1 MIAAVM
7 PPLTPVVI
15 LARPQMGENIGAAAR
30 AMMNCGLVD
39 LRLVNPRDGWP
50 NPAALPMAAGG
61 REIIEKTTIFESLA
75 EAAHDVSF
83 MVAASARRRDLPI
96 KSADP
101 RAAANMLLGYHG
113 TVSKTPPISAKVVQ
127 AGLRTAML
135 FGPEASGL
143 DNDEVVLADVL
154 VTVPLNP
161 KYPSLNLAQAVLLM
175 AWEWRMA
182 MHLKNQPDLIEEK
195 APFPKIVMPVG
206 QLASVQ
212 EREFFFNRLE
222 NALDESGFFTAPDM
236 ATAVK
241 RNLRAFFTRAMP
253 SAQEI
258 STLHGI
264 VQTLTRR
271 RKLNRQNYLTNVK
284 KTHIFLSNSWER
296 GLRQRGVMPVKAVAL
311 ANVEALPGQQ

>member
-1 MIAAVM
+1 MM
-7 PPLTPVVI
+7 SPLTPVVI

-61 REIIEKTTIFESLA
+61 KEIIEKTTIFTSLA

-83 MVAASARRRDLPI
+83 MVAASARRRDLSI

-101 RAAANMLLGYHG
+101 RAAANMLLACNGMVPTG
-113 TVSKTPPISAKVVQ
+113 PPISFEGVQ
-127 AGLRTAML
+127 TGFRTAML

-143 DNDEVVLADVL
+143 DNDEVALADVL

-161 KYPSLNLAQAVLLM
+161 VYPSLNLAQAVLLM

-182 MHLKNQPDLIEEK
+182 MYLSTQSAMIEVEGEPSKMLMPD
-195 APFPKIVMPVG
+195 G
-206 QLASVQ
+206 QIASVQ
-212 EREFFFNRLE
+212 EREFFFQRLE
-222 NALDESGFFTAPDM
+222 GALDEGGFFIAPDM
-236 ATAVK
+236 ANAVK
-241 RNLRAFFTRAMP
+241 RNLRTFFTRAKP

-258 STLHGI
+258 STLHGVI
-264 VQTLTRR
+264 QALMRC
-271 RKLNRQNYLTNVK
+271 RK
-284 KTHIFLSNSWER
+284 
-296 GLRQRGVMPVKAVAL
+296 
-311 ANVEALPGQQ
+311 

>member
-1 MIAAVM
+1 MIAAAM
-7 PPLTPVVI
+7 PPLTPIVI

-61 REIIEKTTIFESLA
+61 KEIIEKTTVFKSLA

-83 MVAASARRRDLPI
+83 MLAASARRRDLPI

-101 RAAANMLLGYHG
+101 RAAANMLCEYDS
-113 TVSKTPPISAKVVQ
+113 VRSKAPAISATGAK

-161 KYPSLNLAQAVLLM
+161 SYPSLNLAQAVLLM

-182 MHLKNQPDLIEEK
+182 MHLATQPAKLEVEASSSQMI
-195 APFPKIVMPVG
+195 MPVG

-212 EREFFFNRLE
+212 EREFFFHRLE
-222 NALDESGFFTAPDM
+222 NGLDAGGFFTAPDL

-258 STLHGI
+258 STLHGVI
-264 VQTLTRR
+264 QALMRC
-271 RKLNRQNYLTNVK
+271 RK
-284 KTHIFLSNSWER
+284 
-296 GLRQRGVMPVKAVAL
+296 
-311 ANVEALPGQQ
+311 

>member
-1 MIAAVM
+1 MIAAVT

-61 REIIEKTTIFESLA
+61 REIIEKTTIFKSLA

-101 RAAANMLLGYHG
+101 RAAANMLWSYD
-113 TVSKTPPISAKVVQ
+113 SMASNAPAISTKVGQ

-143 DNDEVVLADVL
+143 DNDEVVFADVL

-161 KYPSLNLAQAVLLM
+161 AYPSLNLAQAVLLM

-182 MHLKNQPDLIEEK
+182 MHLATQPAILK
-195 APFPKIVMPVG
+195 VQASPPQLAMPIG

-212 EREFFFNRLE
+212 EREFFFQRLE
-222 NALDESGFFTAPDM
+222 NGLDEGGFFNVPDM
-236 ATAVK
+236 AIAVK

-258 STLHGI
+258 STLHGVI
-264 VQTLTRR
+264 QALTRR
-271 RKLNRQNYLTNVK
+271 RK
-284 KTHIFLSNSWER
+284 
-296 GLRQRGVMPVKAVAL
+296 
-311 ANVEALPGQQ
+311 

>member
-1 MIAAVM
+1 M

-50 NPAALPMAAGG
+50 NLAALPMAAGG
-61 REIIEKTTIFESLA
+61 KEIIEKTTVFKNLI

-101 RAAANMLLGYHG
+101 RAAANMLWEYDGI
-113 TVSKTPPISAKVVQ
+113 TSKAPAISATGVK

-143 DNDEVVLADVL
+143 DNDEVVLADLL

-161 KYPSLNLAQAVLLM
+161 AYPSLNLAQAVLLM

-182 MHLKNQPDLIEEK
+182 MHLATQPTALEVE
-195 APFPKIVMPVG
+195 APSPQMIMPVG
-206 QLASVQ
+206 QLASLQ

-222 NALDESGFFTAPDM
+222 NGLDEGGFFTVPDM

-258 STLHGI
+258 STLHG
-264 VQTLTRR
+264 VLQALTRR
-271 RKLNRQNYLTNVK
+271 RK
-284 KTHIFLSNSWER
+284 
-296 GLRQRGVMPVKAVAL
+296 
-311 ANVEALPGQQ
+311 